1 MVHEAQEPCAR
12 EYNKGNRLMFLLY
25 DLSSVKRPA
34 LPRNVFV
41 TRTSCYSPLSTLIRV
56 FSFLFF
62 FFFFFFTE
70 SFGYLDERI
79 DFLMQKCVEELRS
92 QGFEE

>member
-12 EYNKGNRLMFLLY
+12 EYNKGNRLMFLLH

-34 LPRNVFV
+34 LPRNVLGDKNKLLFAV
-41 TRTSCYSPLSTLIRV
+41 VYLETLIRV
-56 FSFLFF
+56 FS
-62 FFFFFFTE
+62 FFFTE

-79 DFLMQKCVEELRS
+79 DFLMQKCVEELKS
-92 QGFEE
+92 QGFEK

>member
-34 LPRNVFV
+34 LPRNVLGDKNELLFAV
-41 TRTSCYSPLSTLIRV
+41 VYIDQS
-56 FSFLFF
+56 LFF
-62 FFFFFFTE
+62 SFFFFTE

>member
-34 LPRNVFV
+34 LPRNVLGDKNELLFAV
-41 TRTSCYSPLSTLIRV
+41 VYIDQSLF
-56 FSFLFF
+56 FSFF
-62 FFFFFFTE
+62 FFFFFYRVVWL
-70 SFGYLDERI
+70 FG
-79 DFLMQKCVEELRS
+79 
-92 QGFEE
+92 

>member
-34 LPRNVFV
+34 LLRNVLGDKNELLFAV
-41 TRTSCYSPLSTLIRV
+41 VYIDQS
-56 FSFLFF
+56 LFF
-62 FFFFFFTE
+62 FFFLFFFFTE

>member
-1 MVHEAQEPCAR
+1 
-12 EYNKGNRLMFLLY
+12 MFLFY

-34 LPRNVFV
+34 LPRNVLGDKNELLFAV
-41 TRTSCYSPLSTLIRV
+41 VYIDQSLF
-56 FSFLFF
+56 FSFFF
-62 FFFFFFTE
+62 SFFFFTE

-79 DFLMQKCVEELRS
+79 DFLMQKCVKELRS

>member
-1 MVHEAQEPCAR
+1 
-12 EYNKGNRLMFLLY
+12 MFLLY

-34 LPRNVFV
+34 LPRNVLGDKNELLFAV
-41 TRTSCYSPLSTLIRV
+41 VYIDQS
-56 FSFLFF
+56 LFF
-62 FFFFFFTE
+62 FFLLFFFTE

>member
-12 EYNKGNRLMFLLY
+12 EYNKGNRQLFLLY

-34 LPRNVFV
+34 FCEMFEV
-41 TRTSCYSPLSTLIRV
+41 TRTSFCSQLSSLKHRSE
-56 FSFLFF
+56 SFPFF
-62 FFFFFFTE
+62 FFIE

-79 DFLMQKCVEELRS
+79 DFLMQKCVEELKS

>member
-34 LPRNVFV
+34 LPRNVLGDKNELLFAV
-41 TRTSCYSPLSTLIRV
+41 VYIDQS
-56 FSFLFF
+56 LFF
-62 FFFFFFTE
+62 FFLLFFFTE

>member
-1 MVHEAQEPCAR
+1 
-12 EYNKGNRLMFLLY
+12 MFLLY

-34 LPRNVFV
+34 LLRNVLGDKNELLFAV
-41 TRTSCYSPLSTLIRV
+41 VYIDQS
-56 FSFLFF
+56 LFF
-62 FFFFFFTE
+62 FFFSFFFFTE

>member
-34 LPRNVFV
+34 LLRNVLGDKNELLFAV
-41 TRTSCYSPLSTLIRV
+41 VYIDQS
-56 FSFLFF
+56 LFF
-62 FFFFFFTE
+62 FFFSFFFFYRVVWL
-70 SFGYLDERI
+70 FG
-79 DFLMQKCVEELRS
+79 
-92 QGFEE
+92 

>member
-34 LPRNVFV
+34 LPRNVLGDKNELLFAV
-41 TRTSCYSPLSTLIRV
+41 VYIDQSLF
-56 FSFLFF
+56 FSFFFLFF
-62 FFFFFFTE
+62 FYRVVWL
-70 SFGYLDERI
+70 FG
-79 DFLMQKCVEELRS
+79 
-92 QGFEE
+92 

>member
-1 MVHEAQEPCAR
+1 
-12 EYNKGNRLMFLLY
+12 MFLLY

-34 LPRNVFV
+34 LLRNVLGDKNELLFAV
-41 TRTSCYSPLSTLIRV
+41 VYIDQS
-56 FSFLFF
+56 LFF
-62 FFFFFFTE
+62 FFFLFFFFTE

>member
-1 MVHEAQEPCAR
+1 
-12 EYNKGNRLMFLLY
+12 MF
-25 DLSSVKRPA
+25 K
-34 LPRNVFV
+34 V

-62 FFFFFFTE
+62 SFFFFTE

>member
-34 LPRNVFV
+34 LLRNVLGDKNELLFAV
-41 TRTSCYSPLSTLIRV
+41 VYIDQSL
-56 FSFLFF
+56 FFFFFLFF
-62 FFFFFFTE
+62 FFYRVVWL
-70 SFGYLDERI
+70 FG
-79 DFLMQKCVEELRS
+79 
-92 QGFEE
+92 